1 MTAATALALPE
12 APFPLPQSPWGLQSS
27 STNPFLPLPPLS
39 PTNPFASPALASPS
53 LDLGGAPSPTPA
65 ASEDVESICTY
76 HSAEGSVLTPLETV
90 SSRPR
95 PQTLEVH
102 GWGQDLSQYRPT
114 ADLPTSSSSS
124 SEEEEEEAGS
134 PAFFC
139 PCSACTHQ
147 SCSEHS
153 MCSVYHCVVLNS
165 GL

>member
-12 APFPLPQSPWGLQSS
+12 EPWPLPQSPWGLQSS

-39 PTNPFASPALASPS
+39 PTNPFSSPS
-53 LDLGGAPSPTPA
+53 FESGGASSPLPVV
-65 ASEDVESICTY
+65 SEDVASISTY
-76 HSAEGSVLTPLETV
+76 HSAEGSVLTPLETA

-114 ADLPTSSSSS
+114 VALPTSSSSS
-124 SEEEEEEAGS
+124 SGEEEEEAGS
-134 PAFFC
+134 PDFFC

-153 MCSVYHCVVLNS
+153 TCSVYHCVVLNS